1 METHLKAH
9 HHGLFSESQLPIVL
23 DMCDRPI
30 DDNEQSLC
38 ILCGEEMSLSKLQS
52 HLAMHLEDIAL
63 FVLPGSVEDGEAD
76 GGSKMTNQA
85 AKLKSEA
92 ERDGDQL
99 SSVSSVHFSDSGREP
114 GYKQTSTDFQKL
126 LTMKQPEF
134 KSKVTLWKKQ
144 DLSGEDSLITVMHN
158 IFKILQGHSGD
169 VNAVAFSPDGKLV
182 ASASSDRTVRL
193 WDAATGAALQTLEG
207 HSGMVCA
214 VAFSP
219 DGKLVAS
226 ASADCTVRLWKAAG
240 V

>member
-1 METHLKAH
+1 MKTHLKAH
-9 HHGLFSESQLPIVL
+9 NHGLFSESQLRIVL

-30 DDNEQSLC
+30 DDSEQSRC
-38 ILCGEEMSLSKLQS
+38 IPCGEEMSLSMLKN

-63 FVLPGSVEDGEAD
+63 FVLPSSVEDVEAD
-76 GGSKMTNQA
+76 GVSKMTNQA

-92 ERDGDQL
+92 ERDGDEL
-99 SSVSSVHFSDSGREP
+99 SSVSSFHFPDSGSYS

-134 KSKVTLWKKQ
+134 NSKVTFWKNQ
-144 DLSGEDSLITVMHN
+144 DLSGGDSPITVMYH
-158 IFKILQGHSGD
+158 ILKVLRGHSDSVYGI
-169 VNAVAFSPDGKLV
+169 AFSPDGKLV

-193 WDAATGAALQTLEG
+193 WDAATGAALRTLEG
-207 HSGMVCA
+207 HSGGVDS

-226 ASADCTVRLWKAAG
+226 ASYDRTVRLWEAAD

>member
-38 ILCGEEMSLSKLQS
+38 ILCGEEMPLSKLQS

-63 FVLPGSVEDGEAD
+63 FVLPSSVEDGEAD

-92 ERDGDQL
+92 ETDGDKL
-99 SSVSSVHFSDSGREP
+99 SSVSSVHFCDSRSEH

-134 KSKVTLWKKQ
+134 NFKVTLWKKQ
-144 DLSGEDSLITVMHN
+144 DLSGEDCPITVMYN
-158 IFKILQGHSGD
+158 ILKILQGHSN
-169 VNAVAFSPDGKLV
+169 VVWAVAFSPDGKLV
-182 ASASSDRTVRL
+182 ASASDDRTVRL

-207 HSGMVCA
+207 HSGEVRA
-214 VAFSP
+214 VTFSP

-226 ASADCTVRLWKAAG
+226 ASFDRTVRLWKVAD

>member
-9 HHGLFSESQLPIVL
+9 HHGLFSESQLRIVL

-30 DDNEQSLC
+30 DDSEQSRC
-38 ILCGEEMSLSKLQS
+38 ILCGEEMSLSMLKN

-63 FVLPGSVEDGEAD
+63 FVLPSSVEDGEAD

-92 ERDGDQL
+92 ERDGDEL
-99 SSVSSVHFSDSGREP
+99 SSVSSFHFSDSGDDS

-126 LTMKQPEF
+126 LTMKQPESN
-134 KSKVTLWKKQ
+134 SKVTFWKKQ
-144 DLSGEDSLITVMHN
+144 DLSEEDNPIAVIYHLLNDLH
-158 IFKILQGHSGD
+158 GHSNL
-169 VNAVAFSPDGKLV
+169 VYRVTFSPDGKLV
-182 ASASSDRTVRL
+182 ASASYDRTVRL

-207 HSGMVCA
+207 HSDEVNA

-226 ASADCTVRLWKAAG
+226 ASVDCTVRLWKVAE
-240 V
+240 